1 MLNYISELSKEN
13 DRLNKEVDKLKPIVD
28 KFTLRTQK
36 LNLILDNQKIV
47 FDKAGLGY
55 NPNKNQKYL
64 KNMFS
69 KWIIF
74 TPKIAY
80 YKLDKVN
87 KIYVEYNS
95 MDMHISHN
103 CTIKKMWVPKEKI
116 LVTNPKG
123 PKKTWIPKTPT

>member
-1 MLNYISELSKEN
+1 M
-13 DRLNKEVDKLKPIVD
+13 NKVDKFKPIVD
-28 KFTLRTQK
+28 KFTLSSQK
-36 LNLILDNQKIV
+36 LNLILDNQKTV
-47 FDKAGLGY
+47 FDKAELGY

-64 KNMFS
+64 RNMVS

-74 TPKIAY
+74 IPKTAY

-95 MDMHISHN
+95 MDMPISHN
-103 CTIKKMWVPKEKI
+103 YTSKKMWVSKEKI

-123 PKKTWIPKTPT
+123 PKKT